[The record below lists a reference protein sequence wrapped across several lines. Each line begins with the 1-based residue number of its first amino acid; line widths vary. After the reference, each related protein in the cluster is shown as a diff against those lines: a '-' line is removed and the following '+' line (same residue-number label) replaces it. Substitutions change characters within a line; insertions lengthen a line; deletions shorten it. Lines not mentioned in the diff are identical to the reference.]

1 MRDPLEGVDGDG
13 CIRTG
18 ADRSRVPAVY
28 EPVLEALL
36 AAFAPSAPSSL
47 LLYGSVATGQARPPT
62 SDVDVVVLGVP
73 PAATEPVAQELSTR
87 FADLCRE
94 VAVGAAQVEDHDG
107 DDDEAHGNRVFLRH
121 YCVLLAGE
129 DVAAD
134 WRPFPADA
142 RAARGFNGDVALHL
156 DRWRDA
162 VRTRAGW
169 DTPSSLLGRRLAR
182 KTLLA
187 AAGLVSVHDSTWTT
201 DRATG
206 ARRWGEVDTV
216 VADDLRLLLAWADGD
231 ATASTTD
238 ILRVLAPGRPVQRV
252 AEAFQAEIGLWS
264 VS

>member
-28 EPVLEALL
+28 EPVLGALL

-62 SDVDVVVLGVP
+62 SDVDAVVLGVP
-73 PAATEPVAQELSTR
+73 PAAPEPVAQELSTR

-94 VAVGAAQVEDHDG
+94 VAVGAGQVQDSEG
-107 DDDEAHGNRVFLRH
+107 DDEAHGNRVFLKH
-121 YCVLLAGE
+121 YCVLLAGD
-129 DVAAD
+129 DVAAR

-142 RAARGFNGDVALHL
+142 RAARGFNGDIALHL

-162 VRTRAGW
+162 VRTRAGR
-169 DTPSSLLGRRLAR
+169 DTPSSALGRRLAR

-216 VADDLRLLLAWADGD
+216 VADDLQLLLAWADGD
-231 ATASTTD
+231 AAASASD
-238 ILRVLAPGRPVQRV
+238 VLRVLAPGGAVQRV
-252 AEAFQAEIGLWS
+252 VDAFRDEVGLWS